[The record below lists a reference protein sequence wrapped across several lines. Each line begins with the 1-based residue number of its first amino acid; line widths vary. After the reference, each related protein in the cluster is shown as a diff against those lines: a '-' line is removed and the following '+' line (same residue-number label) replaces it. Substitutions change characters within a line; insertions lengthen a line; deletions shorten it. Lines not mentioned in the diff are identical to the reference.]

1 MWAGVEDSE
10 LGASVFGDVEVTRNL
25 WVTLTHRDGGVME
38 GLDVPQGNRVL
49 QEAGGGGHES

>member
-10 LGASVFGDVEVTRNL
+10 LGARVFSEVEVTMNL

-38 GLDVPQGNRVL
+38 GLDVP
-49 QEAGGGGHES
+49 